1 MTLGI
6 FLSYTYLQGYPA
18 IYRKAF
24 IFGCIQPDKNPI
36 TYLKGSSHFRWF
48 RGHNWDNAKKYIQ
61 KTSQRLHYRKSFN
74 LIDYYRLGK
83 LIHYTADSFTYAH
96 NKHYTDSLCAHRAYE
111 RDLDSYLE
119 HHLLLNA
126 DEITY
131 RLDPAV
137 SVSNY
142 VREHHK
148 QYMCVTP
155 CIHNDVKYC
164 IKMSTQVLLS
174 LLRTKMSGAAEV

>member
-1 MTLGI
+1 MHLN
-6 FLSYTYLQGYPA
+6 YTYLQGYPA

-24 IFGCIQPDKNPI
+24 IFGCIQPDKNLT
-36 TYLKGSSHFRWF
+36 TYLKGSIQWQWF

-61 KTSQRLHYRKSFN
+61 KVSERLQRRKHLH

-96 NKHYTDSLCAHRAYE
+96 NKHYADNLSAHRGYE

-126 DEITY
+126 DEIKFEI
-131 RLDPAV
+131 DPAV
-137 SVSNY
+137 SVSDFI
-142 VREHHK
+142 RSHHS
-148 QYMCVTP
+148 QYMCDSP
-155 CIHNDVKYC
+155 CIQNDVKYC
-164 IKMSTQVLLS
+164 IQMCTQVLQI
-174 LLRTKMSGAAEV
+174 LLQAKRSAAT